1 MLTQNPFY
9 IAMLFNWDII
19 PERKKKKITQYLL
32 SSDLQRNYQLDM
44 VTFFL
49 HDYEKFEK
57 SL

>member
-9 IAMLFNWDII
+9 VAMLFNWVII
-19 PERKKKKITQYLL
+19 PDRKKKITQYLS